1 MKGFLNVGLLR
12 AFKHYKIH
20 RGNPFG
26 VRQGVRYSVP
36 GVFYQR
42 ASVFLVGLIK
52 SGVHSPLGSLFWLLG
67 HMERFLNLQ
76 KLELRQDYDCA
87 LPASCLGFRL
97 LSPSLGQPLRESKHS
112 GRRRK
117 TTAGQEPRVRG
128 PACQTLLSEQPLLG
142 KPTTPTPEL
151 RNFS

>member
-97 LSPSLGQPLRESKHS
+97 LSPPWASPCVNQSIR
-112 GRRRK
+112 
-117 TTAGQEPRVRG
+117 AGEGKLQ
-128 PACQTLLSEQPLLG
+128 LG
-142 KPTTPTPEL
+142 KSPESGVL
-151 RNFS
+151 LARPCCLNSPC